1 MKYKKLISF
10 LLCLIMLL
18 SVLIP
23 CNIYA
28 AEGDKV
34 GEEDKQDEFVV
45 DTELAENEQQ
55 QQQEQQQQFDNNN
68 TANDIIC
75 DNADLQSFADLS
87 SGTIQNGGYNGEFIK
102 TISAKYTCKV
112 TDNGVYKLY
121 VYNPKADFTASGT
134 LVVVKGA
141 VDTTSHTV
149 DLTNKDE
156 NSWIEIGTFEFSN
169 KQDVEIILKGISGN
183 EIKADA
189 VKICYVSH
197 DFTFDPEQVG
207 GHDYLKSSDK
217 YGDYYK
223 TLIGLGIYNSE
234 QNDFKIGEHI
244 ERGRAAQIVAK
255 MLGMKEETKQST
267 VYFADVPVGSQY
279 CSSVNFL
286 AESGVILGDGA
297 RFRPEDALTLKETL
311 FLILRALG
319 YDYQGRLPNFE
330 EQYYTYASNIQLIT
344 GVSAKPDDKITAE
357 DLTRIIYNAL
367 DLAIVVR
374 DGDNYKPSKDKNLL
388 NTYLDAKKGKGIIQ
402 DNGITDLSG
411 MTCTDRLHCVIGDE
425 IYESTYAM
433 TGEMLGRQVEY
444 YSTEDNEILY
454 AFQTKNNNITRIA
467 AVDLETADSQYTK
480 NNIVYT
486 EGNRKKHINI
496 PQNVFVV
503 YNGEALLSYDTND
516 FKINEG
522 DITCIDNDND
532 SKVDVVVIRNVQY
545 CAVEKSY
552 PDRNK
557 FSAYNTDDVYDFQEN
572 GCEGVFVNSKN
583 QEISLTDISD
593 GNVIAYIESKSGKV
607 KIGYLLDAAP
617 ISASVTSISSDSVAF
632 GGISYDFSKAYQST
646 ISVTAGNAVTAYLTW
661 DNTVFYMQNKGA
673 GAEKYGYLI
682 KMIYD
687 ENTEECSI
695 KLLNTDGEIIT
706 VPVAERKIAF
716 NGKSKSLSQIHEEI
730 KGKPQLIKYAMNGK
744 GEVSLLKTAYDT
756 TSEPDYEGY
765 DPTRFTMDYVNEEAR
780 YVGTYSSF
788 NGINSLSSATLIFQV
803 PYPAGTH
810 TSDNDYYGIIDVKKI
825 KHYEIYDVKCY
836 DFDEAYNIGAITI
849 YSEESAMS
857 TELEAANEPVIVT
870 GQVEALGDDD
880 EVKGGIEGYKSGTKT
895 TYLYNT
901 DKIIEN
907 TTENWANMNAI
918 KGPNGE
924 TQTYAGVKITDLKF
938 GDIVQFSTD
947 AKGIVTGMRVLYRP
961 SYHTPEMGGENM
973 YIDTLHPL
981 NSDNC
986 YAALYAGYGTVT
998 AIKGNWIYYKV
1009 KAADGSGNM
1018 WLRKCSTSG
1027 QYYFMELN
1035 GNKLSP
1041 ATKNDLC
1048 VGDNILMRGYYGI
1061 PKEMIILED

>member
-18 SVLIP
+18 SVLMP

-55 QQQEQQQQFDNNN
+55 QQQAQQQQFDNNN

-75 DNADLQSFADLS
+75 DNADLQSFSDLS
-87 SGTIQNGGYNGEFIK
+87 SGTIQNGGYNGEFVK

-197 DFTFDPEQVG
+197 DFTFNPEQVG

-330 EQYYTYASNIQLIT
+330 KQYYTYASNIQLLT
-344 GVSAKPDDKITAE
+344 GVSAKPDDKVTAE
-357 DLTRIIYNAL
+357 DLTRIIYNTL

-374 DGDNYKPSKDKNLL
+374 DGDNYKPSRDKNLL

-411 MTCTDRLHCVIGDE
+411 MTCIDRLHCVIGDE

-480 NNIVYT
+480 NNVVYT

-730 KGKPQLIKYAMNGK
+730 KGKPQLIKYAINGK